1 MNQNLADHKIEFT
14 IGFTPA
20 QLQTINQVVLKHLP
34 GYRATPDQHKLLAV
48 PGRLASLQQYQ
59 PISDVFLL
67 ASRLMVCIGQAHAF
81 SDANKRTALLAV
93 LCYLLAQGIEMKP
106 LPAAF
111 SDHVVACILGEL
123 TEQHF
128 ARLLALYQKK

>member
-1 MNQNLADHKIEFT
+1 
-14 IGFTPA
+14 
-20 QLQTINQVVLKHLP
+20 
-34 GYRATPDQHKLLAV
+34 
-48 PGRLASLQQYQ
+48 
-59 PISDVFLL
+59 
-67 ASRLMVCIGQAHAF
+67 MVCIGQAHAF

-111 SDHVVACILGEL
+111 SDHVVACIMGEL

-128 ARLLALYQKK
+128 ARLLALYQKNKEYCCDSLCLLSSGAEPQQTGIIVKLELAK